1 MQEYQA
7 CLAKLIHQ
15 TASNPN
21 PIGHPTLSRGKVF
34 QPGIG
39 TGDSFDDNINFAE
52 LLRALKRRKKLVGL
66 TVLVIVILSAINTGY
81 QRVFQPVY
89 KGGFLLLITNPINS
103 DKSGAGGGE
112 AVSNPLFGDLARN
125 STLTDIPTLI
135 TLLKSPYLL
144 SPLAQ
149 KLGISSGGL
158 GARINIGLSPD
169 AEGGSKG
176 RGGRSSDGVLV
187 VEITGRN
194 PKEDKVLLEQISS
207 LYLQAAL
214 SERQQRLADGI
225 RFLNQQAPALELKTA
240 ELQSEMAIFRQRN
253 SLLDPAVDGSTLKV
267 QLGTLESQIA
277 SLLAERSRLEA
288 VRQSISAGTLTT
300 LGFEEAI
307 GSGGEFS
314 SGGQGLKVAG
324 SSQVLLAQLAKVDQE
339 LADARSRFNPKS
351 SVVVGL
357 TARRN
362 ALMPLLHSNQK
373 EAVNS
378 ALSSNA
384 NRLLTARRQYSQV
397 ENRFQKQPILIK
409 QFESLS
415 QQLKIAQEN
424 LASLTSTRENFKL
437 EMAQRTVP
445 WKVIAPPQI
454 DPNPVS
460 PSVSRNLTIGLLF
473 GLVAGVAAGLL
484 RDKLDHV
491 FHSPEEVK
499 EDLDL
504 PVLGHIPY
512 VPLFEGLREDKRF
525 ILQELD
531 ESIDADKYQD
541 SKLTGYQRFFYQE
554 ALRNLYASMRFL
566 GSDSPLCSVALT
578 SSVPAEG
585 KSLTNVLLAKTIA
598 EMGKRVLL
606 IDADLRKPQLHHR
619 LGLNNIL
626 GLSNLI
632 AEEDLDWRNVV
643 SPVEGYP
650 NWTVLTSGLRPP
662 DPTRLL
668 SSNRM
673 HMLADEFANSGQF
686 DLVLYDTPPVLGLA
700 DATLVAEYVDGLM
713 LLVSLDRVDRTLPRE
728 AIQRIN
734 SSGARL
740 LGVVTNAVKV
750 ETSRNLAYGY
760 GYGNKGYGYGYG
772 YGGYDSR
779 SAYAYYA
786 DSDEDA
792 ALKAQKQVPKTF
804 GDRASSLQRKIFTWI
819 DS

>member
-1 MQEYQA
+1 
-7 CLAKLIHQ
+7 LAKLIHQ
-15 TASNPN
+15 TAPNPN
-21 PIGHPTLSRGKVF
+21 STGYPTHGRGK
-34 QPGIG
+34 GKSG
-39 TGDSFDDNINFAE
+39 NGKGDSFDDNINLGE
-52 LLRALKRRKKLVGL
+52 LWRSLKRRKKLVGL
-66 TVLVIVILSAINTGY
+66 TVLVIVVLSAINTGY
-81 QRVFQPVY
+81 QRVFHPVY
-89 KGGFLLLITNPINS
+89 KGGFLLLISNPINS
-103 DKSGAGGGE
+103 DKSGGGSAGE
-112 AVSNPLFGDLARN
+112 AVTNPLFGDLARN

-144 SPLAQ
+144 APLAER
-149 KLGISSGGL
+149 LGISSGGL
-158 GARINIGLSPD
+158 GARINIGLSGD
-169 AEGGSKG
+169 AEGGPKG

-187 VEITGRN
+187 VQITGRN

-240 ELQSEMAIFRQRN
+240 ELQSEMAVFRQRN
-253 SLLDPAVDGSTLKV
+253 NLLDPAVDGSTLKV
-267 QLGTLESQIA
+267 QLGTLEAQIA
-277 SLLAERSRLEA
+277 GLLAERSRLEG

-307 GSGGEFS
+307 GSGGESS

-362 ALMPLLHSNQK
+362 ALMPLLRSNQK

-397 ENRFQKQPILIK
+397 ENIFQKQPVLIK

-415 QQLKIAQEN
+415 QKLKIAQEN

-460 PSVSRNLTIGLLF
+460 PSVSRNLAFGLLF
-473 GLVAGVAAGLL
+473 GLVAGVGAGLL
-484 RDKLDHV
+484 RDRLDHV

-499 EDLDL
+499 EELEL

-512 VPLFEGLREDKRF
+512 VSLFEGLREDKRF
-525 ILQELD
+525 ILKELD
-531 ESIDADKYQD
+531 DSIDASKYQD

-585 KSLTNVLLAKTIA
+585 KSLTNILLAKTIA

-626 GLSNLI
+626 GLSNLL
-632 AEEDLDWRNVV
+632 ADENLDWRDVV
-643 SPVEGYP
+643 RPVEGYP

-673 HMLADEFANSGQF
+673 LALADEFASSGQF

-700 DATLVAEYVDGLM
+700 DATLIAEIVDGLI
-713 LLVSLDRVDRTLPRE
+713 LLVSLNRVDRALPQD
-728 AIQRIN
+728 AFQRLV
-734 SSGARL
+734 SSGVRL

-750 ETSRNLAYGY
+750 ETRGYSAYGY
-760 GYGNKGYGYGYG
+760 ANKGYGYG

-804 GDRASSLQRKIFTWI
+804 GDRAASLQRKIFTWI